1 MNALDLVLVLVAA
14 AYGLSGY
21 RQGFVV
27 GAGSTAG
34 LLLGVFTG
42 AQVAPSLLDRFSP
55 SLTVSCAA
63 VAIVVGAAL
72 LGRALGAF
80 LGGHLRSALTWRPAR
95 LLDALSGSLL
105 SVVAVLLVAWVLA
118 VAASG
123 VRVSP
128 LNREVRTSAVLGTVD
143 RALPGAA
150 DRVLSTFNSL
160 VDSSRFPRYLEP
172 FAPEHIVNVRRPTA
186 RILRRPAVRADR
198 SGVVK
203 VLGAAPSCA
212 RELEGSGF
220 VYDTDRVMTNA
231 HVVAGV
237 EHPVVQL
244 DEAQYRA
251 VVVYYDPDVD
261 VAVLWVPGLSAP
273 ALHFGGRAA
282 RSAEPAA
289 VLGYPV
295 NGPYDTQPA
304 RLRDAQTLRSPNIY
318 GDGSVVRDTYSL
330 YALVRQGNSGGPLV
344 NRSGAVI
351 GVVFAA
357 SVTSAE
363 TGYAL
368 TAGQVSTAAR
378 EGDSSRAPVGTGAC
392 AL

>member
-1 MNALDLVLVLVAA
+1 VNALDLVLVLVAA
-14 AYGLSGY
+14 AYAVSGY

-27 GAGSTAG
+27 GAGTTAG
-34 LLLGVFTG
+34 LLLGVLAG
-42 AQVAPSLLDRFSP
+42 AQVAPSVLDRFAP
-55 SLTVSCAA
+55 SLTVSCGA
-63 VAIVVGAAL
+63 VAIVVAAAL

-80 LGGHLRSALTWRPAR
+80 IGHHLRNALTWRPAR

-105 SVVAVLLVAWVLA
+105 SVVAVLLVAWVLG

-123 VRVSP
+123 VQVSP
-128 LNREVRTSAVLGTVD
+128 LNREVRSSAVLGTVD

-172 FAPEHIVNVRRPTA
+172 FASEHIVNVRHPTA
-186 RILRRPAVRADR
+186 RILRRPGVDADR
-198 SGVVK
+198 ASVVK
-203 VLGAAPSCA
+203 ILGAAPSCA
-212 RELEGSGF
+212 RQLEGSGF
-220 VYDTDRVMTNA
+220 VFDTGRVMTNA

-261 VAVLWVPGLSAP
+261 VAVLRVPGLPAP
-273 ALHFGGRAA
+273 ALRFGGRA

-344 NRSGAVI
+344 DRSGAVI

-357 SVTSAE
+357 SVTSAK

-368 TAGQVSTAAR
+368 TADQVSTAAR
-378 EGDSSRAPVGTGAC
+378 EGDSSTTSVDTGAC